1 MQLAFGKIS
10 PYIANSELFR
20 SKIDRSLEV
29 AGQFNKHSMMKQKS
43 RLLFIAS
50 WLVLRLRWSLIFLQ
64 KSLSN
69 ADAPRWW
76 AKPGIILYTRRQ
88 KRLPLD
94 CWSFDENRRAYV
106 YSDPSLES
114 MRVCFLPES
123 SRN

>member
-1 MQLAFGKIS
+1 
-10 PYIANSELFR
+10 
-20 SKIDRSLEV
+20 
-29 AGQFNKHSMMKQKS
+29 MMKQKS

-69 ADAPRWW
+69 AGAPRWW
-76 AKPGIILYTRRQ
+76 AKPGIILYTRQ
-88 KRLPLD
+88 PKRFPLD
-94 CWSFDENRRAYV
+94 CWSFDENRQVYV

-114 MRVCFLPES
+114 MRVCFMPEL